1 MLTNEM
7 INMLQ
12 AGRKNGW
19 LMEPEAKGLF
29 AAAGLPVPRFAWA
42 GDLKE
47 GLRCAAEIGYP
58 LVAKVVSPDVV
69 HKSEVGG
76 VAVGIA
82 DDRQL
87 QAFYEKVSGL
97 AGFAGLLLE
106 EMVSGTELIVG
117 AKIDYQFGL
126 IILLG
131 IGGTSVEI
139 YRDVAMRMAPLT
151 SEDVYSM
158 LHELK
163 GGQLLSGYR
172 GREAISKEKLV
183 RVLVDFAALV
193 QAMVPYIESIDLNP
207 LLCSGKD
214 CVIADARIMLGEV
227 FVKTGG
233 ADPSFAGE
241 RM

>member
-1 MLTNEM
+1 MPVVLSNEIIAMLRH
-7 INMLQ
+7 
-12 AGRKNGW
+12 GRKNGW
-19 LMEPEAKGLF
+19 LMEPEAKSLF
-29 AAAGLPVPRFAWA
+29 ASAGLPVPRFAWA
-42 GDLKE
+42 RDLQE
-47 GLRCAAEIGYP
+47 SLQCAAEIGYP
-58 LVAKVVSPDVV
+58 LVAKVVSPAVV

-87 QAFYEKVSGL
+87 QVFYEKVSGL

-106 EMVSGTELIVG
+106 EMVAGIELIVG

-139 YRDVAMRMAPLT
+139 YRDVAIRMAPLT

-172 GREAISKEKLV
+172 GKEAISKEKLV
-183 RVLVDFAALV
+183 RVLVDFAELLHD
-193 QAMVPYIESIDLNP
+193 MVPYIESIDLNP
-207 LLCSGKD
+207 LLCSGEN

-227 FVKTGG
+227 FLKTGG
-233 ADPSFAGE
+233 ADPSFAG
-241 RM
+241 

>member
-7 INMLQ
+7 IAMLQ

-19 LMEPEAKGLF
+19 LMEPEAKRLF

-42 GDLKE
+42 GDQQESLQ
-47 GLRCAAEIGYP
+47 CAAGIGYP
-58 LVAKVVSPDVV
+58 LVAKVVSPAVV

-82 DDRQL
+82 DNRQL
-87 QAFYEKVSGL
+87 REFYEKVSGL

-106 EMVSGTELIVG
+106 EMVAGTELIVG
-117 AKIDYQFGL
+117 AKIDYQFGPVM
-126 IILLG
+126 LLG

-139 YRDVAMRMAPLT
+139 YGDVSIRMPPLT

-158 LHELK
+158 LQELK

-172 GREAISKEKLV
+172 GKEAISKEKLV
-183 RVLVDFAALV
+183 RVLVAFAGLA
-193 QAMVPYIESIDLNP
+193 QDMAPYIESIDLNP

-214 CVIADARIMLGEV
+214 CIIADARIMLGEV

-233 ADPSFAGE
+233 ADPSFAG
-241 RM
+241 